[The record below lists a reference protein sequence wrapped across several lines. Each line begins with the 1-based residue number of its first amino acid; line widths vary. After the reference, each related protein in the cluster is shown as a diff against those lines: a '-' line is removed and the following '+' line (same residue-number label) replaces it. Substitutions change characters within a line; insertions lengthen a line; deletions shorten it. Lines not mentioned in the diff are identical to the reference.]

1 VHIHSGLTQSG
12 EVETYFPKIHFN
24 LGVSK
29 MTKFIGTPNLTVID
43 YGRNN
48 KVVGRFDADGI
59 MEVTDELYCVLMK
72 KKYRVVEEVIKSD
85 VIEKPQKRVCKKCG
99 KEFDGQGALL
109 THYRTEHKGD

>member
-1 VHIHSGLTQSG
+1 
-12 EVETYFPKIHFN
+12 
-24 LGVSK
+24 
-29 MTKFIGTPNLTVID
+29 MKFIGTPNLTVID

-59 MEVTDELYCVLMK
+59 MDVTDELYCVLMK
-72 KKYRVVEEVIKSD
+72 KKYKVYGETEHIADDNKT
-85 VIEKPQKRVCKKCG
+85 IEKTPQKRVCKKCG